1 MHYVDLFGGYS
12 LVYLLCIFLFDIPPL
27 LQVEE
32 EEDED
37 ASAGRE
43 KEGEEEGE
51 QEEEEEE
58 REEDSWEKVLS
69 VERFGDII
77 STSGSSCGE
86 RMGRLY
92 SERDFESKT
101 PSLINRQTGSTARE
115 TLRVRP
121 PH

>member
-1 MHYVDLFGGYS
+1 ME
-12 LVYLLCIFLFDIPPL
+12 
-27 LQVEE
+27 EE

-37 ASAGRE
+37 SSAGRE
-43 KEGEEEGE
+43 KEGEDEE
-51 QEEEEEE
+51 EEDEEEE

-86 RMGRLY
+86 RMGRHY

-101 PSLINRQTGSTARE
+101 L
-115 TLRVRP
+115 
-121 PH
+121 